1 MSTASF
7 ILFPL
12 FIARLGGDELLIGQV
27 MGIGAAA
34 AVLTRPLA
42 GHWLDRHGGRRVLLV
57 ASAVN
62 VVSIAALLLL
72 DGFSL
77 RLELLFVVHTIAA
90 GALFASYFTYAAH
103 IVPLARR
110 NEGVAMFGVAGMLP
124 NGLAPPL
131 GEFLIGRFGF
141 AAFFASA
148 ASFSLASLT
157 LTYFLVDV
165 RDDAEEHAH
174 AARERREHGA
184 GGVAARIRAL
194 LARGEAAID
203 HGTSA
208 QPVRRRVRSLRLALR
223 PELRAV
229 LGATLCFGFGI
240 AALFTFLAPYAEA
253 TGRGPVGP
261 FFLGYALAA
270 IMTRI
275 VGARLP
281 DRIGPRRVVMPA
293 FLAYGVGLALV
304 TSSSLPGALI
314 AVGLICGAGHGYIFP
329 ILSVLVVA
337 RTPASARGKAMGLY
351 TAMVDLGTMVGGPVL
366 GAVARVGYP
375 EMYLVAAGVT
385 WLALVLLAWFDEP
398 GLVGEFD

>member
-1 MSTASF
+1 MSTATF

-27 MGIGAAA
+27 MGVGAAA

-62 VVSIAALLLL
+62 VVSIAALLFL

-77 RLELLFVVHTIAA
+77 SLELLFVVHTIAA
-90 GALFASYFTYAAH
+90 GMLFASYFTYAAH

-157 LTYFLVDV
+157 LSYFLIDV
-165 RDDAEEHAH
+165 R
-174 AARERREHGA
+174 
-184 GGVAARIRAL
+184 
-194 LARGEAAID
+194 EAAID
-203 HGTSA
+203 RGSSVAPT
-208 QPVRRRVRSLRLALR
+208 RRQVRSLRLALR
-223 PELRAV
+223 PELRAI

-304 TSSSLPGALI
+304 TSSSVPGALI

-366 GAVARVGYP
+366 GAVAKVGYP

-385 WLALVLLAWFDEP
+385 WLALVLLAWFDRP
-398 GLVGEFD
+398 GLVGESD